1 MAEAN
6 KDKINVIRD
15 ECGNVSA
22 HFYDPQTMTEALL
35 LWIPQHF
42 LGRPVMSLLMS
53 SPAPMEP
60 EEIREL
66 SAVLLK
72 DPEARQGLTA
82 ANRRAFPWATMVSAA
97 RAVMAPELALLH
109 DFMLADE
116 AGIDLVVEMS
126 ASGLLEFPP
135 WASTPREFKARWKEL
150 RIAHGY
156 LLNEI
161 VARKPHPARE
171 LAAETGLDPVQIRNL
186 LEQARQREFLSRPSK
201 GVTELLP
208 LAFERSEQINELV
221 RQARQV
227 EKSLNQREGRSD
239 A

>member
-1 MAEAN
+1 MAKAN

-15 ECGNVSA
+15 ERGNVSA

-35 LWIPQHF
+35 LWIPEHF

-66 SAVLLK
+66 TSVLLK

-82 ANRRAFPWATMVSAA
+82 ANRRAFPWAAMVSAA
-97 RAVMAPELALLH
+97 RAEMAPELGVYDFALE
-109 DFMLADE
+109 DE
-116 AGIDLVVEMS
+116 PSIDLVVNMC
-126 ASGLLEFPP
+126 ARDLLKFPS

-156 LLNEI
+156 LVNEV
-161 VARKPHPARE
+161 VARKEHPARE
-171 LAAETGLDPVQIRNL
+171 LAAETDLSPVQIRNL
-186 LEQARQREFLSRPSK
+186 LEQARQHEFLSRPSK
-201 GVTELLP
+201 GAPKLLP
-208 LAFERSEQINELV
+208 LAFERAQQIRELV
-221 RQARQV
+221 RQAEQIQ
-227 EKSLNQREGRSD
+227 KGTSQPEGQSD